1 MKDALTEPVTVERSE
16 GEAIARAR
24 RGDAGAFEYLY
35 KAHCRHVYSVCLR
48 MIRNPAEAEDLTQ
61 QTFLQVISK
70 DRDVPR
76 RVRVLNLA
84 A

>member
-1 MKDALTEPVTVERSE
+1 MKDPLTRPPTVEGSE

-35 KAHCRHVYSVCLR
+35 KAHCRHVYSLCLR

-61 QTFLQVISK
+61 QTFLQVFERSG
-70 DRDVPR
+70 RSAASQG
-76 RVRVLNLA
+76 VLNLA